1 MTSMRPLNWTRG
13 KPAADN
19 GLFRSPR
26 STRPTARRAG
36 RLRPG
41 VHRSVHF
48 QGDFVKIHHRAA
60 GVLTFA
66 ALFAGHALA
75 QTPAPAAPPAAPAKA
90 TMNPKAVERLKA
102 MGAHLRT
109 LKAFTVTADVTNDL
123 VLDNGQKVEA
133 TSTVEIS
140 ARMPNLLM
148 VSTQAPLRSRK
159 FYYDGKTVT
168 VFGEKLGYYGQFTAP
183 DTIVATL
190 EGAAKKYGVEVPL
203 ADLFFFGTEKS
214 NLAAITEALYTG
226 PQRVGGV
233 LCDNFAFRQPDVDW
247 QVCIQRGKEA
257 LPRKLVITSTD
268 VAERPQRRSVL
279 TWKPGSAPAAAAFTF
294 KPPKDAKRIAVKEAA
309 S

>member
-1 MTSMRPLNWTRG
+1 M
-13 KPAADN
+13 KPSARIA
-19 GLFRSPR
+19 G
-26 STRPTARRAG
+26 TPTLAIICAG
-36 RLRPG
+36 
-41 VHRSVHF
+41 SA
-48 QGDFVKIHHRAA
+48 I
-60 GVLTFA
+60 
-66 ALFAGHALA
+66 A
-75 QTPAPAAPPAAPAKA
+75 QTAPPAAPTAPAAQAPSAAAPKA
-90 TMNPKAVERLKA
+90 TINQKALDRLKA

-109 LKAFTVTADVTNDL
+109 LQAFTVTADVTNDL
-123 VLDNGQKVEA
+123 VLDTGQKVEA

-140 ARMPNLLM
+140 ARMPNLLT

-168 VFGEKLGYYGQFTAP
+168 VFGEKIGYYGQFNAP
-183 DTIVATL
+183 DTIAATI
-190 EGAAKKYGVEVPL
+190 EVAAKKYGVEVPL
-203 ADLFFFGTEKS
+203 ADLFLFGTPKS

-247 QVCIQRGKEA
+247 QVSGIQRGKEA